1 MDKILKMKLEAKIQE
16 TIQQK
21 NEIKKLCS
29 ITNIEDSKSFVLG
42 IMVGRLF
49 NSFYYQSKKI
59 LGREPTEIE
68 LAEFITMIESKKSDF
83 ENLG

>member
-1 MDKILKMKLEAKIQE
+1 MDKFLKKKLETKIQE
-16 TIQQK
+16 TILQK
-21 NEIKKLCS
+21 NEVKKLCS
-29 ITNIEDSKSFVLG
+29 ITNIGDSKSFVLG

-59 LGREPTEIE
+59 LGREPTEFE
-68 LAEFITMIESKKSDF
+68 LVEFIAMIESKRSDF

>member
-1 MDKILKMKLEAKIQE
+1 MDKILKKKLEAKIQE
-16 TIQQK
+16 TIHQK

-29 ITNIEDSKSFVLG
+29 ITNIGDSKSFVLG

-49 NSFYYQSKKI
+49 NSFYYQSKKN

-68 LAEFITMIESKKSDF
+68 LTEFIAMIESKKSDF